1 MGCWSQSE
9 KKRKWHQSVY
19 LGGYSL
25 SVSRPAFMVWGGE
38 QGEKK
43 VPIVWTMKV
52 EQSSQR
58 RKMLDAGAELR
69 AERGER
75 GEGRAVD
82 FQACAESLRRGWFL
96 HKPCQAGEVAE
107 RLWNPQR
114 LISIP
119 LTTGAA
125 SDACREME

>member
-1 MGCWSQSE
+1 MASIC
-9 KKRKWHQSVY
+9 
-19 LGGYSL
+19 L
-25 SVSRPAFMVWGGE
+25 SRGLFPFRVASCFHGLGGE

-75 GEGRAVD
+75 GER
-82 FQACAESLRRGWFL
+82 
-96 HKPCQAGEVAE
+96 
-107 RLWNPQR
+107 
-114 LISIP
+114 
-119 LTTGAA
+119 
-125 SDACREME
+125 